1 LGQNVREFGVPNP
14 WWIAICAGLLSGSF
28 SALATYTLNYNRE
41 SNDYRRKKAED
52 FYLAVEQYISLLKIS
67 IVHDLAP
74 TKMPGLPLTDA
85 QTLEMASSY
94 TTIKMSAHIHFTI
107 LSQRVDTLFAARDA
121 IAAELL
127 KSGAS
132 KADRSK
138 AVKEAIQRMDSCAD
152 DLKMHISRA
161 ARHGAPL
168 SLLEAAGQLIGMNK

>member
-1 LGQNVREFGVPNP
+1 
-14 WWIAICAGLLSGSF
+14 
-28 SALATYTLNYNRE
+28 
-41 SNDYRRKKAED
+41 
-52 FYLAVEQYISLLKIS
+52 
-67 IVHDLAP
+67 
-74 TKMPGLPLTDA
+74 
-85 QTLEMASSY
+85 
-94 TTIKMSAHIHFTI
+94 MSAHIHFTI